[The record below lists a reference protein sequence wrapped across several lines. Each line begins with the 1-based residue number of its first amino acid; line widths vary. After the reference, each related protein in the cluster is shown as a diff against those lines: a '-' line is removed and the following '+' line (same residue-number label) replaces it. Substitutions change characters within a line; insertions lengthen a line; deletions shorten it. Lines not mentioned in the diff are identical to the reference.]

1 MTQARGDNARLVGK
15 VLALSGVF
23 MLGASLAAWLR
34 WLPYSDP
41 ASRAL
46 AMIFAVTGAADLI
59 IAFVFMTRHRR

>member
-1 MTQARGDNARLVGK
+1 MTPAPGENARLVGK

-23 MLGASLAAWLR
+23 MLGASFVAWMR

-46 AMIFAVTGAADLI
+46 ALIFLVTGAADLI
-59 IAFVFMTRHRR
+59 IALVFMTRNR